1 MDKTQNTSLI
11 SKIILLL
18 YLVVGL
24 SPKVVEIEYEGF
36 QWLYFSVLNIISL
49 GFIYSQKDVLKPFNV
64 GKSTKQFFLIFLLFF
79 IVSLVSIFQATIISE
94 SLVHLS
100 RLVNIIVATFVIF
113 TFVKNNPKNFF
124 EFVSKVCVVLLAY
137 HSFVTLEHFLG
148 NYKRPRTR
156 ELYESFLHYYG
167 NINIFTAS
175 LVVKLPFAL
184 YLFLNSKNKLWR
196 YFSLLIA
203 FTTILSLYFSG
214 SRTAMLSIAA
224 MFTLAIGIRL
234 FSFSHDKNKKERI
247 INLSC
252 LVLLPIFSLLLMLN
266 VNRLDKSKMNSIS
279 STGNFVF
286 NDYKKLDR
294 FIVKYPE
301 IDKTNVS
308 IGKIE
313 ESFVNK
319 LFKASGRSSIWT
331 SAINIFK
338 EKPMQ
343 GIGYGNYK
351 VYPHKY
357 YFLNK
362 KSIKGKFSKPI
373 RVHNDFLEKFIET
386 GVVGGLLYML
396 VFVIIIRL
404 GFIQLKKEN
413 KEVTLFLLLSG
424 LAYSIDAFFNF
435 PLERVPVQLF
445 FILVAGFVLALNF
458 SAKEEEKKE
467 SNATNFL
474 FVPIVLLSIITVFSN
489 YLVFKTYSINTAIKN
504 EKVLKKRGDYKF
516 TFSEMSNLIKDY
528 PSLDQDGIKMKYYL
542 ATYAAKDKKYDTALQ
557 ILNKETNPKSYDFLM
572 KKQKGEIFLK
582 GLKQLDSAEYYFKE
596 VFNSY
601 PSYKFNYTMLKNIY
615 KGTKDTLKLE
625 KLMNRYTS
633 LNYVDDL
640 EWVNKTDYYYKK
652 TKDINAAIITLD
664 SGLFYRKTLS
674 LVKAKQQFQKHKN
687 VDNYINKEAT
697 KKMYDEVIAFYN
709 KGRFNEAKELLL
721 KLLKN
726 NPNDHFAVF
735 YIGVMELSLKN
746 YESSIKYLTESID
759 KNIFKD
765 GKAEYCRALSYEKL
779 GQKEKAKA
787 DYRASRAK
795 KFPQAMSLPESKYK

>member
-36 QWLYFSVLNIISL
+36 QWLYFSILNIASL
-49 GFIYSQKDVLKPFNV
+49 AFIYSQKEVLNPFTI
-64 GKSTKQFFLIFLLFF
+64 GKSAKHFFLIFFLFF
-79 IVSLVSIFQATIISE
+79 IASLVSIFQATIVSE
-94 SLVHLS
+94 SLVHIA
-100 RLVNIIVATFVIF
+100 RLFNVIVATFVVF
-113 TFVKNNPKNFF
+113 TLVKSNPKDFF

-148 NYKRPRTR
+148 NYKKPRTR
-156 ELYESFLHYYG
+156 ELYESFLHFYG

-184 YLFLNSKNKLWR
+184 YLFLNIKNKFWK

-203 FTTILSLYFSG
+203 FTAILSLYFSG
-214 SRTAMLSIAA
+214 SRTAMLSIVIIFIVAVV
-224 MFTLAIGIRL
+224 TRL
-234 FSFSHDKNKKERI
+234 FLFSQDKNKKESI
-247 INLSC
+247 INLIC
-252 LVLLPIFSLLLMLN
+252 LLLLPIFSLLLMLN
-266 VNRLDKSKMNSIS
+266 VNRLDKNKMNSIS
-279 STGNFVF
+279 SAGVFVF

-294 FIVKYPE
+294 FIAKNPE
-301 IDKTNVS
+301 IDKTTVN
-308 IGKIE
+308 IDNIE
-313 ESFVNK
+313 ESFATK

-338 EKPMQ
+338 EKPIL

-351 VYPHKY
+351 VYPHKN

-362 KSIKGKFSKPI
+362 KSVKGKFSKPI
-373 RVHNDFLEKFIET
+373 RVHNDYFEKFVET
-386 GVVGGLLYML
+386 GVIGGLLYML
-396 VFVIIIRL
+396 VFVLVIRL

-413 KEVTLFLLLSG
+413 KEVALFLLLSG

-445 FILVAGFVLALNF
+445 FVLVAGFILALNH
-458 SAKEEEKKE
+458 SVKEEESKIA
-467 SNATNFL
+467 SFL
-474 FVPIVLLSIITVFSN
+474 FVPIILLSIISVFSN
-489 YLVFKTYSINTAIKN
+489 YLVFKAYSINTAIKN
-504 EKVLKKRGDYKF
+504 EKVLKKRGDYSF
-516 TFSEMSNLIKDY
+516 TYSEMNSLIKDY
-528 PSLDQDGIKMKYYL
+528 PVLDQDGIKMKYYL
-542 ATYAAKDKKYDTALQ
+542 ATYAAKDKKYNTALQ
-557 ILNKETNPKSYDFLM
+557 ILTKETNPKSHDFLM

-596 VFNSY
+596 VFNIY

-625 KLMNRYTS
+625 KLMNKYTS

-640 EWVNKTDYYYKK
+640 EWINKTDYYYKK
-652 TKDINAAIITLD
+652 NKDLNAAIKTLD

-674 LVKAKQQFQKHKN
+674 LVEAKQQFKKHKN

-697 KKMYDEVIAFYN
+697 KKLYDEVIAFYN
-709 KGRFNEAKELLL
+709 KGKFNEAKTLLL
-721 KLLKN
+721 KMLKN
-726 NPNDHFAVF
+726 NPNDHFAVL
-735 YIGVMELSLKN
+735 YIGIMELSLKN
-746 YESSIKYLTESID
+746 YESSVKYLTESID

-779 GQKEKAKA
+779 GQKEKAKV
-787 DYRASRAK
+787 DYRAARAK